1 MGKSERVDR
10 VDGRLGLLFEL
21 DEAGFLHRL
30 LERRAELG
38 GRVDHDDAGLFERG
52 DLVLGL
58 ALATRDDGTGVTHCN
73 EGERF
78 IRFKSA
84 VEARA
89 RGELWSSKRVG
100 TESEGGREDVL
111 RRPGGAVRPLC
122 VMQRLCI
129 SDANQKRHRFAD
141 RWWESAIGRRTR

>member
-1 MGKSERVDR
+1 MQSVSYCGTEIFHTGEGFVRLLRELITFEPAARDRRPEEGEKKEDMGKREGDR
-10 VDGRLGLLFEL
+10 ATGGGLIKIKGGL

-58 ALATRDDGTGVTHCN
+58 ALATRDDGTGVTHCE

-78 IRFKSA
+78 IRHRSVKA
-84 VEARA
+84 ER
-89 RGELWSSKRVG
+89 RELRN
-100 TESEGGREDVL
+100 
-111 RRPGGAVRPLC
+111 A
-122 VMQRLCI
+122 
-129 SDANQKRHRFAD
+129 
-141 RWWESAIGRRTR
+141 